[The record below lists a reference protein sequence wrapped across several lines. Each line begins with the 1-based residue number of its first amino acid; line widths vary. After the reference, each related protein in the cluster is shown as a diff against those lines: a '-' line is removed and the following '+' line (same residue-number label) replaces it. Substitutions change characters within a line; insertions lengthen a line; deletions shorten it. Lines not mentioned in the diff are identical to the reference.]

1 MRRSSG
7 IFSPRAGFTL
17 VELLVVIAIIGT
29 LVGLLLPAVQSARAA
44 AARSACQNNVKQMGL
59 GIANFESANRYFPTS
74 GETKN
79 FALGTEVLFL
89 QSMFQQ
95 ILAFTENN
103 NIASQWDNKRPYW
116 STGGNNNQKLAGANV
131 ALFRCP
137 ASLAQDSVGGPC
149 PATGGT
155 FGITDYMPIAYTDI
169 DPATGKRLKST
180 LAAGASVL
188 NAYVES
194 GLSGIVK
201 KGHSALRD
209 GSSKSFAFCEDVS
222 RVSFYGGKRVPT
234 LTGNTSWYNFQGGK
248 PVIVTADANWVDGTL
263 SEFPPAE
270 GGSAAGTCP
279 ARWADG
285 DNGSGWSGHPGEE
298 TLAVRTMPLINNQQT
313 NPQTVN
319 GVSRNFTVNNVGSND
334 EPYTEH
340 TGVCLFGAFDGSVQS
355 VSISIDPRITPLL
368 INPADGQVFDASSA
382 GN

>member
-7 IFSPRAGFTL
+7 ILSPRAGFTL

-44 AARSACQNNVKQMGL
+44 AARSSCQNNVKQMGL

-89 QSMFQQ
+89 QSFFQQ

-103 NIASQWDNKRPYW
+103 NVASQWDNKRPYW
-116 STGGNNNQKLAGANV
+116 STGGNNNQKLAGTNIP
-131 ALFRCP
+131 LFRC
-137 ASLAQDSVGGPC
+137 ASSLAQDSNGGPNA
-149 PATGGT
+149 ATGGQ

-169 DPATGKRLKST
+169 DPATGKRLKAT
-180 LAAGASVL
+180 LAAGASVI
-188 NAYVES
+188 NSYVES
-194 GLSGIVK
+194 GLSGITK
-201 KGHSALRD
+201 KQHSNLKD
-209 GSSKSFAFCEDVS
+209 GSSKSLAFCEDAS

-263 SEFPPAE
+263 SEFPTGE
-270 GGSAAGTCP
+270 GSTAAGTHP
-279 ARWADG
+279 GRWADA

-298 TLAVRTMPLINNQQT
+298 TLDVRTQPMINNQT
-313 NPQTVN
+313 SNPQTVN
-319 GVSRNFTVNNVGSND
+319 GVSRAFTVNNVGSND

-340 TGVCLFGAFDGSVQS
+340 VGVCLFGAFDGSVQS
-355 VSISIDPRITPLL
+355 VSISIDPKIVPLL
-368 INPADGQVFDASSA
+368 INPADGQVYDASSA